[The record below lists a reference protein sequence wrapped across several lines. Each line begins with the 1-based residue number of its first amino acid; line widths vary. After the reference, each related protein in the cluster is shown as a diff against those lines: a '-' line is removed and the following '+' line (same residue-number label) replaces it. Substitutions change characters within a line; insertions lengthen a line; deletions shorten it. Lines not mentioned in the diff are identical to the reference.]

1 MPIIDCHVYLE
12 GNVLPGIN
20 QDAGQLTALLE
31 SRNIDRA
38 LVFSSRA
45 AQVDPVTGNR
55 ILKATLDQSANLYG
69 CLIAHLNRVDAS
81 IQIVRDMLGSR
92 RFLGVLLAGSDPN
105 APLHPILAD
114 ELLNV
119 CRRYHKPVFLYTPN
133 AACVETALH
142 VARTYNMHKFVFL
155 SMGGADWRTA
165 IAAAHSSANIFL
177 ETSGA
182 LDRAKIPAAI
192 RDVGPHRLL
201 FGSRLPHLDPA
212 AAMGMIKDATSS
224 ETERRRI
231 FYDNAYRLFNMA
243 ELDADG

>member
-20 QDAGQLTALLE
+20 QDAGQLTTLLE
-31 SRNIDRA
+31 SRGIDRA
-38 LVFSSRA
+38 LIFSSRA

-55 ILKATLDQSANLYG
+55 ILKATLDQSPHLYG

-92 RFLGVLLAGSDPN
+92 RFLGVLLVGSDPN
-105 APLHPILAD
+105 EPLHPILAD

-119 CRRYHKPVFLYTPN
+119 CRRYHKPVFLHTPN
-133 AACVETALH
+133 AACLETALH
-142 VARTYNMHKFVFL
+142 VAKTYNMHKFVFL
-155 SMGGADWRTA
+155 GMGGADWRTA
-165 IAAAHSSANIFL
+165 IAAAHASANIFL

-192 RDVGPHRLL
+192 RDVGAHRLL
-201 FGSRLPHLDPA
+201 FGSNLPHLDPA

-224 ETERRRI
+224 ENERRRI

-243 ELDADG
+243 ELDAEG